1 MLVTNISG
9 SNNTA
14 IGCGSLSLNTSG
26 GNNTSIGFEALR
38 NNTSGTFNTAVGHQA
53 LFNNT
58 TGTGNTAVGVNAG
71 STVTTSSNVIA
82 IGTTAANVNN
92 SCFIGNVRGVTTAN
106 NNAVPVL
113 IDSAGQLGTTSSS
126 RRFKREIKP
135 MDKTSEALFALKPV
149 TFHYKTDATNT
160 PQFGLIA
167 EEVAEADPDLVVR
180 DRDGEIYTVRY
191 EAVNAML
198 LNEFLKEHKTMEEL
212 RATAATQDATI
223 AELNSNAAKQ
233 EAIIAQLKK
242 EIATVVDRLNEHDSK
257 IPKVN
262 AQIETA
268 KSALKIVANDH

>member
-1 MLVTNISG
+1 VLVTNISG

-58 TGTGNTAVGVNAG
+58 PGTGNTAVGVNAG

-135 MDKTSEALFALKPV
+135 MDKSSEALFALKPV

-167 EEVAEADPDLVVR
+167 EEVAEADPELVVR

-233 EAIIAQLKK
+233 EAIIARLKK
-242 EIATVVDRLNEHDSK
+242 AIATVVDRLNEHDSK
-257 IPKVN
+257 IAKVN